1 MDDINNNNNINNEV
15 EQAQQ
20 HTILPQEQIDA
31 ADNYDARKRR
41 RLHLISVLQKT
52 DDFYLQTRNKIDVL
66 VEEFLDETRDDI
78 HNMLCDNT
86 DPGSGEHYLG
96 LDSDRD
102 TEAEVETAI
111 RFFPEVLSRRKEI
124 DMKWDEDEDEIDEE
138 GEIVHLVEDLYP
150 IQLLGFTHREWPHIQ
165 CNWKTVSFIPLVARL
180 SKEFGLFE
188 VEARGG
194 LVSPLSSPYDSNVLQ
209 NLMFSDGRGK
219 LHYLFYYDDKHYES
233 VDDKYLQVLIQ
244 LRQMDLLKKEDIQ
257 RYELLDRLC
266 VSGHG
271 CYFAENRFQFLVEW
285 DPNALTRIRD
295 CGRVQFN
302 FAIYPFGATI
312 RTFQLIFDA
321 GIKYFPKQKGIH
333 RLFRQ
338 GIRQGIR
345 ASGKTP
351 FQFFCEKFGYEQVM
365 KVIEETLIRYAD
377 TPINIVDALITAA
390 IDENVHLECVYFL
403 LRREPDVLQK
413 LLSSTPAVVAV
424 KSNNDYDDYAGNEG
438 KDGGSNLL
446 VAGPMNSSKKRKRM

>member
-1 MDDINNNNNINNEV
+1 MDDINNNN
-15 EQAQQ
+15 ARP
-20 HTILPQEQIDA
+20 PQEQVDVT
-31 ADNYDARKRR
+31 DNYDARKRR
-41 RLHLISVLQKT
+41 TLQLISVLQKK
-52 DDFYLQTRNKIDVL
+52 DDFFLQTRNKMDVL
-66 VEEFLDETRDDI
+66 VEEFLNKTRDDI

-111 RFFPEVLSRRKEI
+111 RFFPEVLSKRKEI
-124 DMKWDEDEDEIDEE
+124 DMMWDEDEDEIDEE

-150 IQLLGFTHREWPHIQ
+150 IQLLGFTYRNRPEVQ

-194 LVSPLSSPYDSNVLQ
+194 LLCEDNGRNVLQ
-209 NLMFSDGRGK
+209 NLIFSDGSER
-219 LHYLFYYDDKHYES
+219 LYNYDDKHYES
-233 VDDKYLQVLIQ
+233 IDGKYLQVLIQ

-266 VSGHG
+266 GHS
-271 CYFAENRFQFLVEW
+271 CYFAESYFAEKRFQFLVEW
-285 DPNALTRIRD
+285 DPSALTRISDR
-295 CGRVQFN
+295 GWPHLN
-302 FAIYPFGATI
+302 SAIYPFGATI

-345 ASGKTP
+345 TSGKTP
-351 FQFFCEKFGYEQVM
+351 FQFFCENFGYEQVM
-365 KVIEETLIRYAD
+365 KVIEETLIRYSD

-403 LRREPDVLQK
+403 LQREPDVLQK
-413 LLSSTPAVVAV
+413 LLSSTPAVVIVAV
-424 KSNNDYDDYAGNEG
+424 KSNNDNDDYAGSGGSGNEG
-438 KDGGSNLL
+438 NDGGSNLL
-446 VAGPMNSSKKRKRM
+446 VAGSMNSSKKRKRT

>member
-1 MDDINNNNNINNEV
+1 MDDINNNN
-15 EQAQQ
+15 ARP
-20 HTILPQEQIDA
+20 PQEQVDVT
-31 ADNYDARKRR
+31 DNYDARKRR
-41 RLHLISVLQKT
+41 TLQLISVLQKK
-52 DDFYLQTRNKIDVL
+52 DDFFLQTRNKMDVL
-66 VEEFLDETRDDI
+66 VEEFLNKTRDDI

-111 RFFPEVLSRRKEI
+111 RFFPEVLSKRKEI
-124 DMKWDEDEDEIDEE
+124 DMMWDEDEDEIDEE

-150 IQLLGFTHREWPHIQ
+150 IQLLGFTYRNRPEVQ

-194 LVSPLSSPYDSNVLQ
+194 LLCEDNGRNVLQ
-209 NLMFSDGRGK
+209 NLIFSDGSER
-219 LHYLFYYDDKHYES
+219 LYNYDDKHYES
-233 VDDKYLQVLIQ
+233 IDGKYLQVLIQ

-333 RLFRQ
+333 MLFRQ
-338 GIRQGIR
+338 GIGTN
-345 ASGKTP
+345 GKTP
-351 FQFFCEKFGYEQVM
+351 FQIFCEDFGYEQVM
-365 KVIEETLIRYAD
+365 KVIEETLIRYSD

-403 LRREPDVLQK
+403 LQREPDVLQK
-413 LLSSTPAVVAV
+413 LLSSTPAVVIVAV
-424 KSNNDYDDYAGNEG
+424 KSNNDNDDDAGNEG
-438 KDGGSNLL
+438 NDGSSNLL
-446 VAGPMNSSKKRKRM
+446 VAGSMNSSKKRKRK